1 MDFAIGLNFANFVFN
16 SPNGQVKFF
25 EGIQI
30 TYATYVNII
39 TEIKGDVKNQPRGHS
54 KILSPRWDLN
64 PRPSVF

>member
-30 TYATYVNII
+30 TYATYINII
-39 TEIKGDVKNQPRGHS
+39 KEIKGDVKNQP
-54 KILSPRWDLN
+54 
-64 PRPSVF
+64 